1 MTLKGD
7 AKLELFPGAR
17 PPDTTFT
24 SWYDLT
30 LALVWTMINHQLQE
44 TMAFNH
50 RVTILADFF
59 SLILP
64 VFILDQN
71 FKE

>member
-1 MTLKGD
+1 MNFFQAHGPKTMKLFITKSCGD

-30 LALVWTMINHQLQE
+30 LALV
-44 TMAFNH
+44 
-50 RVTILADFF
+50 TIVL
-59 SLILP
+59 SY
-64 VFILDQN
+64 Q
-71 FKE
+71 